1 MEKSA
6 WLKVESEGESARFVV
21 GGGREGMGLRRE
33 GRGGGKGEFF
43 TRIVGATKRAVK
55 RRCRVTAGAKSED
68 EIDDRLCV

>member
-33 GRGGGKGEFF
+33 ERGGGKGNFSQ
-43 TRIVGATKRAVK
+43 GLL
-55 RRCRVTAGAKSED
+55 GLPS
-68 EIDDRLCV
+68 DRLNAGVG